1 MDNSISEDGICT
13 KQNIDSQTFPHIAL
27 YVRISYVLGMK
38 FESRLSPERYL
49 ANKEY
54 FDQSLIAALENQVEL
69 NERLKFKISV
79 YEAKAASDR
88 HTITAL
94 TAKCKDLKAQ
104 IYTLLKKEKAGS
116 EDISRLEDEIK
127 KIQATISDE
136 IENRDKTI
144 NDLLEYVKKLE
155 KENEELRRKERKRTM
170 ADTTNTNNPTGTY
183 RFDDA
188 VKDKKRNPKNSREV
202 SGRKRGGQPGHR
214 STRVSVQQKC
224 DHIYEIHVK
233 KAPKGAQPVYDE
245 HGKIKYYCAQ
255 VKDARFVTEV
265 NEYHF
270 IPDENGIT
278 LSEQTMKRFRINPVI
293 YSNHLKSQ
301 VLYLQ
306 SKGVVSLNR
315 LCTILNELSLGEL
328 NITEGSVVNWMKEFN
343 EQSAQYR
350 SYILQQ
356 ILKSWLVHA
365 DETGYKINGKQAWI
379 HVMCT
384 KDHAYFVMTEKR
396 KDTEKGPLKLL
407 EGFLNILMHDHYLPY
422 YDLKCFHAE
431 CNAHILRYL
440 QAGVDFDEILE
451 CLEMIGLLKKA
462 LKRKEELIAE
472 GINEITDEEYEEFKT
487 EYVEIIERILAKYE
501 PKYKDVPAKYIPDAL
516 KTLRRMKTY
525 VNEHLLFLKD
535 FDVEFTNNAGERQCR
550 VVKAHKKISGQCL
563 SIETAEYLTSL
574 LTVIQTANLQGINT
588 LKLMNDI
595 MSGRWTAPEENS
607 DARLLL

>member
-1 MDNSISEDGICT
+1 MHSRS
-13 KQNIDSQTFPHIAL
+13 FPHIAICFQIR
-27 YVRISYVLGMK
+27 YVWGMK

-54 FDQSLIAALENQVEL
+54 FDQSLIAALENQVNL
-69 NERLKFKISV
+69 NERLKYRISV

-88 HTITAL
+88 HTIAVL

-104 IYTLLKKEKAGS
+104 IYTLVKKEKAGS

-127 KIQATISDE
+127 KIQDTISDE

-155 KENEELRRKERKRTM
+155 KENEELRRKERKRTL

-188 VKDKKRNPKNSREV
+188 VKDKKRKPGNSREV
-202 SGRKRGGQPGHR
+202 SGRKKGGQPGHG

-224 DHIYEIHVK
+224 DHVYEIHVI
-233 KAPKGAQPVYDE
+233 KAPGGAQPVYDE

-255 VKDARFVTEV
+255 VKDAHFVTEV

-270 IPDENGIT
+270 IPDENGIA

-315 LCTILNELSLGEL
+315 LCTILNELSLGAL

-350 SYILQQ
+350 AHVQEE
-356 ILKSWLVHA
+356 ILKSWLVHV
-365 DETGYKINGKQAWI
+365 DETGYKINGKQSWI

-384 KDHAYFVMTEKR
+384 KDHAYFVMTDKR

-407 EGFLNILMHDHYLPY
+407 EGFMNILMHDHYLPY

-440 QAGVDFDEILE
+440 QAGVDFDEIHE
-451 CLEMIGLLKKA
+451 CLELIEFLRKA
-462 LKRKEELIAE
+462 LKRKDELVAK
-472 GINEITDEEYEEFKT
+472 GIDEIPDEEYEALKA
-487 EYVEIIERILAKYE
+487 EYLEIIERILAKYE

-516 KTLRRMKTY
+516 KTLRRMKKY
-525 VNEHLLFLKD
+525 VNEHLLFLRD

-550 VVKAHKKISGQCL
+550 VIKAHKKISGQCL
-563 SIETAEYLTSL
+563 NIETAEYLTSL
-574 LTVIQTANLQGINT
+574 LTVIQTANLQGINS
-588 LKLMNDI
+588 LNLMDNI
-595 MSGRWTAPEENS
+595 LCGRWKSPEENK
-607 DARLLL
+607 DARLLS